1 MYQLLLALLVT
12 ALCVN
17 SLTMYGSHNVNI
29 LVLNMSDQEDEG
41 NSNFSGPPKPSEV
54 AKMARYIMHN
64 SNWSVFA
71 YKSRHPKTSE
81 FPLGTTIS
89 VSDGPLGNGKGT
101 PYMYVSEVEEAVQDT
116 DKDSRCSLTMTL
128 AQGDYCKQKKLD
140 PQFPTCAQVT
150 LIGRRERVRNGT
162 TEEAFAKKA
171 LFSRH
176 PSMKTWP
183 KDHHFFFTKLNI
195 ERVMLVD
202 TFGGPVF
209 VDVDDYFNVIP

>member
-1 MYQLLLALLVT
+1 MRLVVDVVTIGGCLPGFMGIDCMEMYQLLLALLVT

-150 LIGRRERVRNGT
+150 LIGRRERVSCV
-162 TEEAFAKKA
+162 
-171 LFSRH
+171 L
-176 PSMKTWP
+176 
-183 KDHHFFFTKLNI
+183 I
-195 ERVMLVD
+195 
-202 TFGGPVF
+202 
-209 VDVDDYFNVIP
+209 